1 MFFGEMA
8 EWLKAH
14 AWKACV
20 GKPTAGSNP
29 VLSAKI
35 LILFK
40 YILFMNKK
48 LLFFF
53 LIWLA
58 IFLFVV
64 GLNIFVDPLEKS
76 IVSFDNVDVVVEIA
90 DEDLERRKGLMF
102 RESLLENEGMIFVYD
117 KSQKLTFWMKNTLIP
132 LDMIWIDENS
142 VVQHIEYAVPCE
154 TEICDIYGWDG
165 FSKYLLEVNGG
176 FTEKYDI
183 NVGDKVLIKT

>member
-1 MFFGEMA
+1 
-8 EWLKAH
+8 
-14 AWKACV
+14 
-20 GKPTAGSNP
+20 
-29 VLSAKI
+29 
-35 LILFK
+35 
-40 YILFMNKK
+40 
-48 LLFFF
+48 
-53 LIWLA
+53 
-58 IFLFVV
+58 
-64 GLNIFVDPLEKS
+64 
-76 IVSFDNVDVVVEIA
+76 VDVVVEIA

-183 NVGDKVLIKT
+183 NVGDKVLIKK